1 MQWEDVGMGEPCR
14 EFDLAEKPL
23 RPERR
28 GQLRPQH
35 FHGHRAV
42 VLPVAGEVDR
52 GHPTAA
58 ELALDGVAVSKR
70 GLQSGE
76 QVGQGGSRA
85 GTTPS

>member
-1 MQWEDVGMGEPCR
+1 MREPCR
-14 EFDLAEKPL
+14 ELDLAEKPF

-42 VLPVAGEVDR
+42 VLQVQREEDGR
-52 GHPTAA
+52 HPASA
-58 ELALDGVAVSKR
+58 ELALDAVAVSKR

-85 GTTPS
+85 GTPPS